1 MGKSEKVKRNE
12 IFYPGQIGAD
22 DYMRLCG
29 IGPSHRKRGVV
40 KPETRRKIDLEKL
53 ENRNLSRY

>member
-1 MGKSEKVKRNE
+1 MRKSEKEKRSD
-12 IFYPGQIGAD
+12 IFYPGNIGAD

-29 IGPSHRKRGVV
+29 IGPSHKKRGVV

-53 ENRNLSRY
+53 ERRNLKRF